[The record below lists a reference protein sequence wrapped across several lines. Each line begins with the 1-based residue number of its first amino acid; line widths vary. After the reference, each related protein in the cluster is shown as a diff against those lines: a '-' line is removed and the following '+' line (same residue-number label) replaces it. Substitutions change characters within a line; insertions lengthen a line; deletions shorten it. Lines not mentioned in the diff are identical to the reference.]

1 MTTQKTTRKTR
12 TPAGTA
18 AIKTKKIVKRVKLPP
33 NPFIHEILN
42 LVEEQKT
49 KAKKIDILRE
59 YRDDSLT
66 AILIWNFDD
75 SVVSA
80 IPEGQVPYKE
90 NEVPVGTDHTSLRRE
105 WKNLF
110 HFIKGGNDS
119 LSALRR
125 ETMFIQMLEG
135 LHPEEAKII
144 CLVKDKNLNETYN
157 LTQDIIAEAFPDIRW
172 SDRAGQ
178 LKLRNQWLH
187 LHGIRKKK
195 MLLQNMDVNYLSKM
209 PVKRN

>member
-1 MTTQKTTRKTR
+1 MTASTTKTTTRRKKAT
-12 TPAGTA
+12 
-18 AIKTKKIVKRVKLPP
+18 LPP
-33 NPFIHEILN
+33 NPFLNEILDY
-42 LVEEQKT
+42 VETQKT
-49 KAKKIDILRE
+49 KAKKVQALQE

-75 SVVSA
+75 RVQSA

-110 HFIKGGNDS
+110 HFIKGGNDE
-119 LSALRR
+119 LSSLRR

-144 CLVKDKNLNETYN
+144 CLVKDKNLTEKYKVTRE
-157 LTQDIIAEAFPDIRW
+157 LVEEAFPDIVWGEHRG
-172 SDRAGQ
+172 S
-178 LKLRNQWLH
+178 
-187 LHGIRKKK
+187 
-195 MLLQNMDVNYLSKM
+195 
-209 PVKRN
+209 